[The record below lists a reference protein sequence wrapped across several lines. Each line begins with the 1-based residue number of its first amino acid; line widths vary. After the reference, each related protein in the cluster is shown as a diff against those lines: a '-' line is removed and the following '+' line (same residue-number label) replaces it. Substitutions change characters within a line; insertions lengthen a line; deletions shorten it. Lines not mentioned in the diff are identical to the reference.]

1 MHNDLVY
8 KVKPECLVENIA
20 GQFVLINTTGDD
32 KDVDC
37 SKMIILSES
46 AAFVVRKLTDEA
58 LSFDMIAD
66 LLLNEYNTDRV
77 TVENELSRLL
87 EDLRNLDVLE

>member
-1 MHNDLVY
+1 MHNDMVY

-20 GQFVLINTTGDD
+20 GQFVLINTNGDD

-77 TVENELSRLL
+77 TVENELNRLL